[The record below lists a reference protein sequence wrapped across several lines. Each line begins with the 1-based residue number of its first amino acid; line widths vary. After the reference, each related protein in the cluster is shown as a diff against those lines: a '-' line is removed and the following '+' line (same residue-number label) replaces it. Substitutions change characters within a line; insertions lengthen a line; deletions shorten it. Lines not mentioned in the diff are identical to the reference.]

1 MKKILFISIRLFRLL
16 LFIIFYFK
24 ELLLSGVL
32 LARDIIRPK
41 KTFTHGIIRIG
52 IDISSP
58 TALMT
63 MVNLVSMTPGSLII
77 ELTPDHRYLY
87 VHVMYL
93 EDPERF
99 ESDLKNKF
107 EKKIK
112 RIFE

>member
-1 MKKILFISIRLFRLL
+1 MKKTINISIRLFRLL
-16 LFIIFYFK
+16 LFILFYFK

-63 MVNLVSMTPGSLII
+63 LVNMVSMTPGSLII
-77 ELTPDHRYLY
+77 ELTPDHKYIY

-93 EDPERF
+93 EDPESF
-99 ESDLKNKF
+99 ERNIKEKF
-107 EKKIK
+107 EKRIK